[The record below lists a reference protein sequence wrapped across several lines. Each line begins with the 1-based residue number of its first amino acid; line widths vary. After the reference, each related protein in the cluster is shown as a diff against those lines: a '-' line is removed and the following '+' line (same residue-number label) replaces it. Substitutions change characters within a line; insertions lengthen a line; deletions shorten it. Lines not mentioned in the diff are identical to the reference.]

1 MIDLYAAPTAN
12 GLRAKI
18 MLDECA
24 LPYTLHKIDLT
35 KGEQKSADFLKMN
48 PIGSIPVIVDNDGP
62 GGKPVTM
69 AQSVAILMYLGE
81 KAGKFIPKDPGKRG
95 VFLEALMIAATDVG
109 PTLGTVNL
117 IVRSKEVHKPTL
129 ELFEGRFRNYFT
141 VWNDKFS
148 HQRYAVDDEVSIA
161 DFALYSYFARC
172 SVQYPTLLAGLDNVG
187 RWGKEIGARPGVAKG
202 MNFG

>member
-1 MIDLYAAPTAN
+1 MIDVYAAPTAN

-18 MLDECA
+18 MLDECG

-35 KGEQKSADFLKMN
+35 KGEQKTPGFLKMN
-48 PIGSIPVIVDNDGP
+48 PVGSIPVIVDNDGP

-81 KAGKFIPKDPGKRG
+81 KSGKFIPKDPAKRG
-95 VFLEALMIAATDVG
+95 AFLEALMNAATDVG

-117 IVRSKEVHKPTL
+117 IVRSKEPHKPTL
-129 ELFEGRFRNYFT
+129 EMFEGRFRNYFK
-141 VWNDKFS
+141 VWDDKLA

-172 SVQYPTLLAGLDNVG
+172 SVQYPTLLAGLDNVA